1 MKKNLYFIPG
11 TMCDLR
17 LWSAMIDE
25 LNCLHPNEF
34 QYHFL
39 NISKQTSIDEIIDDI
54 NKQLP
59 NEKIILI
66 GFSLGGYLASAFAVK
81 YAEQIEKLLVIS
93 NMPCALPD
101 LEIKERSRTVAWIKK
116 HGYRGIPL
124 KRILALLDIT
134 AQRNN
139 GIIHLIKEMDSTLGK
154 ETLLHQLLTTTKR
167 QDLLIPLSKLQ
178 MNKFFCVG
186 RNDSL
191 VPIYTLDKFRNID
204 KRMTLDVFDDTGHML
219 PLEKPKELACWL
231 GAKLAEKNFH

>member
-59 NEKIILI
+59 DEKIILI

-81 YAEQIEKLLVIS
+81 YAGQAGK
-93 NMPCALPD
+93 
-101 LEIKERSRTVAWIKK
+101 RTS
-116 HGYRGIPL
+116 G
-124 KRILALLDIT
+124 
-134 AQRNN
+134 N
-139 GIIHLIKEMDSTLGK
+139 S
-154 ETLLHQLLTTTKR
+154 
-167 QDLLIPLSKLQ
+167 
-178 MNKFFCVG
+178 
-186 RNDSL
+186 
-191 VPIYTLDKFRNID
+191 
-204 KRMTLDVFDDTGHML
+204 
-219 PLEKPKELACWL
+219 
-231 GAKLAEKNFH
+231 